1 MTILG
6 TKSAQISIP
15 IKAFMVVLDRQDI
28 TINILISVVV
38 SVVMDLKDQT
48 VNSQR
53 SAISDLIMVLVCMEE
68 NQLELMEIVNAS
80 ALKDGMETAVKFLI
94 LVPHQVNSCAKMEEH
109 LSEFAENASANAPED
124 GQANSV
130 IRRLSVLLDQ
140 TT

>member
-1 MTILG
+1 MDRNT
-6 TKSAQISIP
+6 
-15 IKAFMVVLDRQDI
+15 MVVLDRQDI
-28 TINILISVVV
+28 TINILISAVV

-53 SAISDLIMVLVCMEE
+53 SVISDLIMVLVCMEE

-109 LSEFAENASANAPED
+109 LLEFVENASANAPED